1 MESKVHAHVC
11 VYVCVCVLMK
21 VCMHTGR
28 RATQTIV
35 PQKELVCFAIGSPFG
50 VELTKYVGLVG

>member
-1 MESKVHAHVC
+1 MESKVRARVC

-21 VCMHTGR
+21 ACMYTGR

-50 VELTKYVGLVG
+50 VELTK